1 MQPHHHRR
9 WFSSVANLSR
19 LLASKA
25 HTITPLWREQRFE
38 VFSDGME
45 SVHHE
50 PGERPELELKV
61 QHFSSK

>member
-1 MQPHHHRR
+1 
-9 WFSSVANLSR
+9 VANLSR